1 MKEIKSILGKKKKMY
16 RFRGNFKKNAR
27 RSIYTYGDLKK
38 MKF

>member
-1 MKEIKSILGKKKKMY
+1 MKEIKSILGEKEKKCIA
-16 RFRGNFKKNAR
+16 RGNFKKNAR